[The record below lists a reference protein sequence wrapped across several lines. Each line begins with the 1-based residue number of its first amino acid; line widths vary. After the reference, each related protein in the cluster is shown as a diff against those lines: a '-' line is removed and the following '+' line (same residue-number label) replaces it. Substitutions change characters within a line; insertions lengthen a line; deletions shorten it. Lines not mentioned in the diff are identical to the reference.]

1 MVVNEVF
8 LKSYYKQAASE
19 LAAALINYLPS
30 PNECRHKFSDKFEE
44 KMRSL
49 IRGIGTKCYTRN
61 HHIERQRCGTDA
73 FLRRAL
79 YV

>member
-49 IRGIGTKCYTRN
+49 IRGLGTKCYTVAIQDSVI
-61 HHIERQRCGTDA
+61 HK
-73 FLRRAL
+73 
-79 YV
+79 